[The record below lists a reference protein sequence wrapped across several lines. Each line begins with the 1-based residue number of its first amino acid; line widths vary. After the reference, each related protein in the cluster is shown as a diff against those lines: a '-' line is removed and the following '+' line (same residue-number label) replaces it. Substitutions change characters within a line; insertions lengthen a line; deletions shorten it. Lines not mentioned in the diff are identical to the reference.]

1 MRPGLLGG
9 FHSKCDTVIFLGG
22 GIKFSSKQ
30 SACDALDDS
39 ECPESLVLI
48 WAGWEDWCIL
58 CHEMVRLM
66 QCLINLLSRALGIEK
81 LK

>member
-1 MRPGLLGG
+1 MDFIQNVTLRYSLVVELS
-9 FHSKCDTVIFLGG
+9 FHGSN
-22 GIKFSSKQ
+22 Q
-30 SACDALDDS
+30 PRDALGDS

-66 QCLINLLSRALGIEK
+66 QCLINLLSTALEIEK